1 MSLNID
7 QLAEQIATLN
17 RGEQEALLEKVAE
30 LNFQRGL
37 EALALR
43 YRERLAQEGRLAQK
57 AAEVMAE
64 LERVREDIVA
74 HEYGS

>member
-37 EALALR
+37 EALALQ

>member
-17 RGEQEALLEKVAE
+17 SGEQEALLEKVAE

-37 EALALR
+37 KALSLQ
-43 YRERLAQEGRLAQK
+43 YRERLAQEGRLDQK

-64 LERVREDIVA
+64 LERVREDIA
-74 HEYGS
+74 THEYGS

>member
-7 QLAEQIATLN
+7 QLAEQIAALN

-30 LNFQRGL
+30 LNFQRGI
-37 EALALR
+37 EALSR
-43 YRERLAQEGRLAQK
+43 QYRERLAQEGKLNQK

-64 LERVREDIVA
+64 LERVREEIAA

>member
-17 RGEQEALLEKVAE
+17 RREQETLLEKVAE

-37 EALALR
+37 KALSLQ
-43 YRERLAQEGRLAQK
+43 YRERLAQEGRLDQK

-64 LERVREDIVA
+64 LERVREDIA
-74 HEYGS
+74 THEYGS